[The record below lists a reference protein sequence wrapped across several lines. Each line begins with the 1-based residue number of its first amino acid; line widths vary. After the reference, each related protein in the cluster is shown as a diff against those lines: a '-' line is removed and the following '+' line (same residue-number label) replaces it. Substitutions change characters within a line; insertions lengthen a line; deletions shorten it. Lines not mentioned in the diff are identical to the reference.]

1 MGVVDRIFRP
11 NPQESRGG
19 EVHNVESPSPLGR
32 RGEIMSEARFDI
44 IDQRLERIEVR
55 LDRFDERLDGFDERM
70 ARFDERMDRMDMRMD
85 RMESGILA
93 LTASMARIEDA
104 LPHIATK
111 EDVAQAKLYATK
123 SQRAMVASIVA
134 AGIAVAGGSARLWPA

>member
-1 MGVVDRIFRP
+1 
-11 NPQESRGG
+11 
-19 EVHNVESPSPLGR
+19 
-32 RGEIMSEARFDI
+32 MSEARFDI

-85 RMESGILA
+85 RMDGRMDRMESGILA

-111 EDVAQAKLYATK
+111 EDVARAKLYATK

>member
-85 RMESGILA
+85 RMDGRMDRMESSILA

-123 SQRAMVASIVA
+123 S
-134 AGIAVAGGSARLWPA
+134 